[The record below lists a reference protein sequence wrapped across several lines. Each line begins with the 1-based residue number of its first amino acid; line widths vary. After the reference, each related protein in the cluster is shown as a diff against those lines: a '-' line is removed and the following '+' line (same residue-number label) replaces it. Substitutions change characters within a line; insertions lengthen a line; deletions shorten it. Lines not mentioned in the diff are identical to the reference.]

1 VSVCFSENKKWGS
14 NNEKDTDAND
24 RRVGADF
31 FQQCACHRGGAS
43 TGLTLKTLDGSNL
56 KLSEQRGTVILL
68 NFWASWCG
76 PCRTEMPLLDDLY
89 QEYRDYGF
97 TVLGVNLDE
106 NRDQADRL
114 LDKIPV
120 TFPVLFDPQNSTSE
134 TYGVDAMPTT
144 VLIDRNG
151 VVRHHHRGY
160 KDGYMDKYEDQVK
173 ALVLE

>member
-1 VSVCFSENKKWGS
+1 MKKTLMLVIGALALIFSS
-14 NNEKDTDAND
+14 NALAAEE
-24 RRVGADF
+24 GAPAPDF
-31 FQQCACHRGGAS
+31 
-43 TGLTLKTLDGSNL
+43 TLKTLDGSNL

-160 KDGYMDKYEDQVK
+160 KDGYMDKYEEQVK

>member
-1 VSVCFSENKKWGS
+1 MKKTLMLVIGALALIFSS
-14 NNEKDTDAND
+14 NALAAEE
-24 RRVGADF
+24 GAPAPDF
-31 FQQCACHRGGAS
+31 
-43 TGLTLKTLDGSNL
+43 TLKTLDGSNL

>member
-1 VSVCFSENKKWGS
+1 MKKTLMLMIGALALIFSS
-14 NNEKDTDAND
+14 NALAAEE
-24 RRVGADF
+24 GAPAPDF
-31 FQQCACHRGGAS
+31 
-43 TGLTLKTLDGSNL
+43 TLKTLDGSNL

>member
-1 VSVCFSENKKWGS
+1 MKKTLMLVIGALALIFSS
-14 NNEKDTDAND
+14 NALAAEE
-24 RRVGADF
+24 GAPAPDF
-31 FQQCACHRGGAS
+31 
-43 TGLTLKTLDGSNL
+43 TLKTLDGSNL

-160 KDGYMDKYEDQVK
+160 KDGYMDKNEDQVK

>member
-1 VSVCFSENKKWGS
+1 MTGSVAICTHCGTPNRVAAGKALSAGKCGKCGEPLATHEPIDISGDMLQRLI
-14 NNEKDTDAND
+14 ERDTGAFVLD
-24 RRVGADF
+24 VGAP
-31 FQQCACHRGGAS
+31 
-43 TGLTLKTLDGSNL
+43 
-56 KLSEQRGTVILL
+56 
-68 NFWASWCG
+68 WCG
-76 PCRTEMPLLDDLY
+76 PCRTEMPLLDALY
-89 QEYRDYGF
+89 EEYRDYGF

-160 KDGYMDKYEDQVK
+160 KDGYMDKYEEQVK

>member
-1 VSVCFSENKKWGS
+1 MKKTLMLVIGALALIFSS
-14 NNEKDTDAND
+14 NALAAEE
-24 RRVGADF
+24 GAPAPDF
-31 FQQCACHRGGAS
+31 
-43 TGLTLKTLDGSNL
+43 TLKTLDGSNL

-173 ALVLE
+173 ALVLEGMEWE

>member
-1 VSVCFSENKKWGS
+1 MKKTLTMMMAALALMFAS
-14 NNEKDTDAND
+14 NAFAAEGEPA
-24 RRVGADF
+24 ADF
-31 FQQCACHRGGAS
+31 
-43 TGLTLKTLDGSNL
+43 TLKTLDGSNL

-120 TFPVLFDPQNSTSE
+120 TFPVLFDPQNTTSE
-134 TYGVDAMPTT
+134 TYAVDAMPTT

-151 VVRHHHRGY
+151 VIRHHHRGY
-160 KDGYMDKYEDQVK
+160 KDGYMDKYEEQVK

>member
-1 VSVCFSENKKWGS
+1 MKLKRMLAAVLIAGL
-14 NNEKDTDAND
+14 AL
-24 RRVGADF
+24 
-31 FQQCACHRGGAS
+31 
-43 TGLTLKTLDGSNL
+43 TGPAVAAEEGKPAAGFTLESLDGPNV
-56 KLSEQRGTVILL
+56 KLNELRGTVVLV

-76 PCRTEMPLLDDLY
+76 PCRTEMPLLDTLY
-89 QEYRDYGF
+89 REYRDYGF
-97 TVLGVNLDE
+97 TILGVNLDE
-106 NRDQADRL
+106 DRSQALKL
-114 LDKIPV
+114 LDKVPV
-120 TFPVLFDPQNSTSE
+120 TFPILFDPDNLTSE

>member
-1 VSVCFSENKKWGS
+1 MKKIFALLIGALALVSAS
-14 NNEKDTDAND
+14 NALAAEGEKAP
-24 RRVGADF
+24 DF
-31 FQQCACHRGGAS
+31 
-43 TGLTLKTLDGSNL
+43 TLKTLDGSNL

-76 PCRTEMPLLDDLY
+76 PCRTEMPLLDALY
-89 QEYRDYGF
+89 EEYRDYGF

-106 NRDQADRL
+106 NRDQANRL

-134 TYGVDAMPTT
+134 AYGVDAMPTT

-151 VVRHHHRGY
+151 VIRHHHRGY
-160 KDGYMDKYEDQVK
+160 KDGYMDKYEHQVK
-173 ALVLE
+173 ELVLE

>member
-1 VSVCFSENKKWGS
+1 
-14 NNEKDTDAND
+14 
-24 RRVGADF
+24 
-31 FQQCACHRGGAS
+31 
-43 TGLTLKTLDGSNL
+43 
-56 KLSEQRGTVILL
+56 
-68 NFWASWCG
+68 
-76 PCRTEMPLLDDLY
+76 M
-89 QEYRDYGF
+89 
-97 TVLGVNLDE
+97 LGVNLDE

-160 KDGYMDKYEDQVK
+160 KDGYMDKYEEQVK

>member
-1 VSVCFSENKKWGS
+1 
-14 NNEKDTDAND
+14 
-24 RRVGADF
+24 
-31 FQQCACHRGGAS
+31 
-43 TGLTLKTLDGSNL
+43 
-56 KLSEQRGTVILL
+56 
-68 NFWASWCG
+68 
-76 PCRTEMPLLDDLY
+76 MPLLDDLY